1 MNGRQFKKL
10 CKRAAAVMIKV
21 EPKLKSQLI
30 LSEERGCEPE
40 IGQIYKWDINT
51 LRQNWRWKAGK
62 DKTPDSLPKGIA
74 GFGCWD
80 GYYEPAIEFA
90 CHAINNHVRLT
101 EENKRLREALE
112 KIQRMQSR
120 TPELPEDYTHE
131 DVGDLNDRIDEVF
144 GIVNTA
150 L

>member
-10 CKRAAAVMIKV
+10 CKRAAEVMIKV

-40 IGQIYKWDINT
+40 IGRIYKWDINT

-80 GYYEPAIEFA
+80 GYYEPEWDDEDALSVLIGHVIDSFIDWGSCDGESLPKSNCPEELLRLPNKAIKYAELNL
-90 CHAINNHVRLT
+90 I
-101 EENKRLREALE
+101 KEA
-112 KIQRMQSR
+112 
-120 TPELPEDYTHE
+120 
-131 DVGDLNDRIDEVF
+131 
-144 GIVNTA
+144 A
-150 L
+150 

>member
-1 MNGRQFKKL
+1 MSDEMKMSDYFALPVLHDVYMQDEHAPVYAADCNRIVFK
-10 CKRAAAVMIKV
+10 
-21 EPKLKSQLI
+21 
-30 LSEERGCEPE
+30 G
-40 IGQIYKWDINT
+40 W
-51 LRQNWRWKAGK
+51 
-62 DKTPDSLPKGIA
+62 
-74 GFGCWD
+74 
-80 GYYEPAIEFA
+80 YEPAIEFA
-90 CHAINNHVRLT
+90 CHAINNHDRLT

-150 L
+150 LSELGGE